1 MTTRQ
6 HILDLARE
14 AAAALDDRDVAKL
27 AGMVTDDIRLQFASQ
42 PPVDGKEAFIDEL
55 EASLASVAG
64 FEHEIHAAWD
74 VGDAVVLEMTV
85 HYRRLD
91 GTSISLPCCN
101 IFRYSGALI
110 ADYRVYMDIA
120 PVYMV

>member
-1 MTTRQ
+1 MTAQQ
-6 HILDLARE
+6 HSIDLAHE
-14 AAAALDDRDVAKL
+14 AAAALDARDVAKL
-27 AGMVTDDIRLQFASQ
+27 AAMVTDDIRLQFASQ
-42 PPVDGKEAFIDEL
+42 PPVEGKEAFIDAV
-55 EASLASVAG
+55 EASLASVSG
-64 FEHEIHAAWD
+64 FQHEIIEAWD

-101 IFRYSGALI
+101 IFRYSGGLI

-120 PVYMV
+120 PVYTV